1 MLLTTRRGWRQ
12 PHANQRSSQGAEQ
25 LFESARLTDAH
36 TLEGF
41 DCGKESLNTWLIAH
55 ARRADSSGVAHVYVW
70 TALGEQKVSAYFAI
84 CPTEVVRNDDG
95 LSGSMAGGYSRIPGY
110 LIARLAIDTSLRGQG
125 YGEQLLLD
133 ALGKAVAASEI
144 GGGRLIVVD
153 AIDDEAQSFYEHY
166 HFVPVRNRE
175 RRLVMKVS
183 TAAKALGER
192 WRE

>member
-1 MLLTTRRGWRQ
+1 M
-12 PHANQRSSQGAEQ
+12 
-25 LFESARLTDAH
+25 FESARLTDAH
-36 TLEGF
+36 MLEGF

-55 ARRADSSGVAHVYVW
+55 ARRADSSGVAHVCVW
-70 TALGEQKVSAYFAI
+70 TPLGEQKVSAYFAI

-95 LSGSMAGGYSRIPGY
+95 VSGSMAGGYSRIPGY
-110 LIARLAIDTSLRGQG
+110 LIARLAIDTSLRDQG

-153 AIDDEAQSFYEHY
+153 AIDDEAQSFFEHY
-166 HFVPVRNRE
+166 HFVPVKNRE